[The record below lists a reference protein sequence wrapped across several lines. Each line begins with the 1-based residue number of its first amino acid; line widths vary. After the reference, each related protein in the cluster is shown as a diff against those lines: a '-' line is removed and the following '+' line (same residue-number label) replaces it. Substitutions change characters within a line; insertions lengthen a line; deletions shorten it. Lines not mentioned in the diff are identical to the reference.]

1 MKFINFAVVKFS
13 VCLTLGILTAH
24 FFPFPSVS
32 FLEIILPII
41 IMLGLFWW
49 FTRNALQ
56 PTVFFGIITY
66 ICFFALGYFNYQERL
81 PSHNSSHYS
90 NIFSEKEP
98 SEIFQ
103 LKISEILKPDTYN
116 RKYLA
121 TVKAVNQVSSE
132 GILLLSIVK
141 DSFYENLK
149 IDQVL
154 VVSAKP
160 IPIKK
165 PQNPGQFDYSKYMK
179 TLGVYD
185 QIRIANDEIIL
196 NTNGSSTL
204 RGKAEQTRNFLLKK
218 LEKTKLSLDERAII
232 QALVLGQRR
241 DISKELYQSYAAA
254 GAIHILAVSGLH
266 VGILYII
273 LLFLLKPLQHIKY
286 GKTVQVVLVLLF
298 LWCFAFVTG
307 LSPSVTRAVTMFSLF
322 AFAGLLKRRTSSI
335 NTLFLS
341 FFILLLVNPLWLFHV
356 GFQLSY
362 LAVFFILWVQPKLY
376 RYYLPKNKVTKLLW
390 GIFTVTIA
398 AQLGIIPLSL
408 YYFHQFPGL
417 FFITNLV
424 VLPVLSILLGG
435 GLLVI
440 LLAVLNILPDFIV
453 LPYNWMVAQLNAFI
467 KWVAAQDSFLFTD
480 IPFSEGKVIGSYLLI
495 ITIILFWKK
504 GSFKTAALSL
514 SSIILLVIIFTWDKK
529 ETATHEFVIFQKSRH
544 TLMGYKNNA
553 TLTIFSN
560 DTVFSYQNTYPL
572 KSYKISKNIK
582 SISEEK
588 IPAIF
593 SYRSKKIV
601 IIDSLG
607 IYPKGVQPEWLILT
621 HSPKINLQR
630 LLDSLQP
637 VKVIADGSNYKSYVY
652 RWQATCI
659 KNKIPFHYTGEKG
672 SYVLK

>member
-41 IMLGLFWW
+41 ILLGLFWW

-81 PSHNSSHYS
+81 PSHNPNHYS
-90 NIFSEKEP
+90 NILLENEDP
-98 SEIFQ
+98 EILQ

-116 RKYLA
+116 QKYLA
-121 TVKAVNQVSSE
+121 TVKAVNKISSE

-141 DSFYENLK
+141 DSLFEDLK

-160 IPIKK
+160 IPINK

-204 RGKAEQTRNFLLKK
+204 RGKAEQTRNFLLNK

-273 LLFLLKPLQHIKY
+273 LLFLLKPLHYIRY
-286 GKTVQVVLVLLF
+286 GKTVQIILVLLF

-376 RYYLPKNKVTKLLW
+376 RYYVPKNKVTKLLW
-390 GIFTVTIA
+390 SIFTVTIA

-408 YYFHQFPGL
+408 FYFHQFPGL

-467 KWVAAQDSFLFTD
+467 KWVAAQDAFLFTD
-480 IPFSEGKVIGSYLLI
+480 IPFSEGKVVGSYLLI

-504 GSFKTAALSL
+504 GNFKTAALSL
-514 SSIILLVIIFTWDKK
+514 ASIILLLGIFVWDKK
-529 ETATHEFVIFQKSRH
+529 ETATHELVIFQKSRQ
-544 TLMGYKNNA
+544 TLIGYKNNA
-553 TLTIFSN
+553 TLLVFSN
-560 DTVFSYQNTYPL
+560 DTIFKYQYTYPL
-572 KSYKISKNIK
+572 KSYKTAKNIK
-582 SISEEK
+582 TISKEK

-593 SYRSKKIV
+593 NYRSKKLIV
-601 IIDSLG
+601 LDSLG
-607 IYPKGVQPEWLILT
+607 IYPKNVKPEWLLLT
-621 HSPKINLQR
+621 YSPKVNLQR
-630 LLDSLQP
+630 ILDSLQP
-637 VKVIADGSNYKSYVY
+637 LQVIADGSNYKSYVY

-672 SYVLK
+672 AIVLK